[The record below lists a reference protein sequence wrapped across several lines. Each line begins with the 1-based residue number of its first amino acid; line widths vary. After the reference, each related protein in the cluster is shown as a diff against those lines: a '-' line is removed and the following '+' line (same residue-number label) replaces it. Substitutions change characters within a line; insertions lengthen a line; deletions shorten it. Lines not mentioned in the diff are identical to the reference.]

1 MAKVRVGI
9 TQGDTNGIGYEVIIK
24 ALSDARMLDMCTP
37 VVYGSSK
44 AFGFY
49 RKQIPETENINT
61 NVISSAKDAHPK
73 RVNIVNCIPENF
85 QIEPGQQTQEGSK
98 AAIAALEMAVRELK
112 EGAIDVLV
120 TAPFNKRAVSDETFK
135 FPGHTEYLVNEFE
148 AKDGLMFLCA
158 DKMRVGVATN
168 HLSLAKVPAAITEE
182 RILSKLRLMND
193 SLLRD
198 FGVVKPK
205 FAVLGLNPHSGDRGL
220 LGEEE
225 INVIAP
231 AIKKANEEGILAFGP
246 YPPDGFFSINMQ
258 YKFDAVLAM
267 YHDQGLIPF
276 KSLAFDS
283 GVNFTSGLPVVRTSP
298 DHGTAY
304 DLAGENKANPQSMM
318 SAIYMAIDIYRNRQL
333 YDQMRANPL
342 PLKEVDTTPKE
353 KPGKPVIA

>member
-112 EGAIDVLV
+112 AGTIDVLV

-135 FPGHTEYLVNEFE
+135 FPGHTEYLVNEFG

-168 HLSLAKVPAAITEE
+168 HLSLAKVSAAITEE

-205 FAVLGLNPHSGDRGL
+205 LAVLGLNPHSGDRGL

-283 GVNFTSGLPVVRTSP
+283 GVNFTAGLPVVRTSP

-333 YDQMRANPL
+333 YDQMRVNPL

>member
-1 MAKVRVGI
+1 MAKIIVGI

-24 ALSDARMLDMCTP
+24 TLSDARILDMCTP

-49 RKQIPETENINT
+49 KKQIPETEHINT
-61 NVISSAKDAHPK
+61 NVVSSAKDAHPK

-85 QIEPGQQTQEGSK
+85 PIEPGQQTADGSK
-98 AAIAALEMAVRELK
+98 AAIMALTAAVKELK
-112 EGAIDVLV
+112 EGKLDVLI
-120 TAPFNKRAVSDETFK
+120 TAPFNKRAVSEETFK
-135 FPGHTEYLVNEFE
+135 FPGHTEYLVSEFGAE
-148 AKDGLMFLCA
+148 DGLMFLCA
-158 DKMRVGVATN
+158 DKLRIGVATN
-168 HLSLAKVPAAITEE
+168 HLPLAKVSEAITEE

-198 FGVVKPK
+198 FGIVKPK
-205 FAVLGLNPHSGDRGL
+205 LAVLGLNPHSGDRGL

-225 INVIAP
+225 IKVIIP
-231 AIKKANEEGILAFGP
+231 AIKKANEQGILAYGP
-246 YPPDGFFSINMQ
+246 YSPDGFFSVNMQ

-276 KSLAFDS
+276 KSLAFDA
-283 GVNFTSGLPVVRTSP
+283 GVNFTAGLPVVRTSP

-318 SAIYMAIDIYRNRQL
+318 SALYLAVDVFNNRKK
-333 YDQMRANPL
+333 YDQMHANPL
-342 PLKEVDTTPKE
+342 KVKEFEHPQKE
-353 KPGKPVIA
+353 RGNKPVIA

>member
-205 FAVLGLNPHSGDRGL
+205 LAVLGLNPHSGDRGL

-283 GVNFTSGLPVVRTSP
+283 GVNFTAGLPVVRTSP

-318 SAIYMAIDIYRNRQL
+318 SSIYMAIDIYRNRQL

-353 KPGKPVIA
+353 KPSKPVIA